1 MSPIK
6 PLYLIVDFGTGSL
19 RASLFSPS
27 RGIVAMEKKELAVG
41 QRVDAERVWGELIP
55 LVRSLADQAQGLSA
69 DIISVGVSSLL
80 GWVALGGDGQPVAD
94 AWTWMDQETAQ
105 FEKLRHGAP
114 QDFLERTG
122 RRFNSELAAL
132 KWRALKENEPA
143 LYDRVSAFVSLKDY
157 FLYRITGCVG
167 MDYTSAAYTGLF
179 SISAFRWDPVLLRW
193 FGLDAGKLPE
203 LRYGSEVAGTVT
215 AGFAAVTGLRTG
227 IPVVAGGPDGS
238 MAILGG
244 GGVAPG
250 DVVDVMGSTDVC
262 FGVSAEPILNREGAL
277 VNNPHLLPNLWL
289 TGGPM
294 GMTGGTVRWF
304 AGQWG
309 GGIPGNGEEALH
321 ALEKLAS
328 EAPAGSSGL
337 LFIPSLTGERTPTWN
352 SAIRGTIA
360 GLTQYHD
367 IGHIYRALLEG
378 NGYTLNLL
386 FSQLE
391 SAGYAFTRYT
401 ALGGGAKNRL
411 ALQIRADITG
421 KRIIVPKAIEAST
434 LGVAI
439 LCALATGDFADAREA
454 VGRLIDT
461 DFAVEPDKANEAL
474 YRETFARY
482 RKLLV
487 AMGSFY
493 SAG

>member
-27 RGIVAMEKKELAVG
+27 RGIVAMAKKELAVG
-41 QRVDAERVWGELIP
+41 QRVDAELVWRELVA
-55 LVRSLADQAQGLSA
+55 LVRSLADQAQGLSG
-69 DIISVGVSSLL
+69 DIRSIGISSLL
-80 GWVALGGDGQPVAD
+80 GWVALGADGQPVVD

-105 FEKLRHGAP
+105 FEKLQDSAP

-122 RRFNSELAAL
+122 RRFNTELAAL
-132 KWRALKENEPA
+132 KWRALKENA
-143 LYDRVSAFVSLKDY
+143 ADLYERVSSFVSLKDY

-167 MDYTSAAYTGLF
+167 MDYTSAGYTGLF
-179 SISAFRWDPVLLRW
+179 SISEFRWDSDLIGW

-203 LRYGSEVAGTVT
+203 LRYGSDIAGTTT
-215 AGFAAVTGLRTG
+215 AEFAAMTGLPTG
-227 IPVVAGGPDGS
+227 IPVVVGGPDGS

-262 FGVSAEPILNREGAL
+262 FGVSSEPIINRRGTL
-277 VNNPHLLPNLWL
+277 VNNAHLLPNLWL

-294 GMTGGTVRWF
+294 GMTGGTVKWF

-309 GGIPGNGEEALH
+309 GGIPGNGEESLH
-321 ALEKLAS
+321 TLEKLAS
-328 EAPAGSSGL
+328 DAPAGSSGL

-360 GLTQYHD
+360 GLTQHHGV
-367 IGHIYRALLEG
+367 GHIYRALLEG

-391 SAGYAFTRYT
+391 GAGYTFTRYT

-421 KRIIVPKAIEAST
+421 KRIIVPKVIEAST
-434 LGVAI
+434 LGVAV
-439 LCALATGDFADAREA
+439 LCSLATGEFPDAREA

-461 DFAVEPDKANEAL
+461 DFVVEPDKANEAL
-474 YRETFARY
+474 YRETFERY

-487 AMGSFY
+487 TMGSFY
-493 SAG
+493 SAI